1 MRIRVNDWAVRP
13 PARVLLKTPAM
24 EFLATT
30 DPIDNIIRDW
40 GAQFSWP
47 AEYAARLMMAMIAG
61 GLVGIERELRGRQAG
76 FRTNILDCVGSA
88 LTMIVS
94 ISFAQRDW
102 PRVGN
107 SDFDLNIDPARI
119 AYGVMTGIGFL
130 GAGTIIK
137 SGVAVRG
144 LTTAA
149 AMWCVAAVGM
159 AAGFGMYTLTA
170 IATVLIVA
178 ALWILDYLESFFPK
192 WRYRTVVVRRK
203 WKPGV
208 IPETIDR
215 FKAARLRVIDASMQ
229 RSDDDLT
236 HTTINV
242 RIAFVRAQKYYDLER
257 QLEADP
263 DYDIL
268 ATREE

>member
-1 MRIRVNDWAVRP
+1 M
-13 PARVLLKTPAM
+13 
-24 EFLATT
+24 
-30 DPIDNIIRDW
+30 
-40 GAQFSWP
+40 
-47 AEYAARLMMAMIAG
+47 
-61 GLVGIERELRGRQAG
+61 ERELRGRQAG
-76 FRTNILDCVGSA
+76 FRTNILVCVGSA

-94 ISFAQRDW
+94 ISFASRDW
-102 PRVGN
+102 PHDENR
-107 SDFDLNIDPARI
+107 FDLNVDPARI

-137 SGVAVRG
+137 SGVSVRG

-149 AMWCVAAVGM
+149 AMWCVAAVGL

-178 ALWILDYLESFFPK
+178 ALWILDYLESMFPK

-229 RSDDDLT
+229 RSDDDLA

-268 ATREE
+268 ATKEE

>member
-1 MRIRVNDWAVRP
+1 MDLLAAV
-13 PARVLLKTPAM
+13 
-24 EFLATT
+24 
-30 DPIDNIIRDW
+30 DPLDNIIRNW
-40 GAQFSWP
+40 GSQFNWP
-47 AEYAARLMMAMIAG
+47 AEYAARLLVAMIAG
-61 GLVGIERELRGRQAG
+61 GLVGMERELRGRQAG
-76 FRTNILDCVGSA
+76 FRTNILVCVGSA

-94 ISFAQRDW
+94 ISFATGTW
-102 PRVGN
+102 PHEEHVN
-107 SDFDLNIDPARI
+107 MNIDPARI

-130 GAGTIIK
+130 GAGTIVK
-137 SGVAVRG
+137 SGIAVRG

-149 AMWCVAAVGM
+149 AMWCVAAVGL
-159 AAGFGMYTLTA
+159 AAGFGLYTLTA
-170 IATVLIVA
+170 IATVLIVTS
-178 ALWILDYLESFFPK
+178 LWILDHIEDMFPK

-215 FKAARLRVIDASMQ
+215 FKLAKLRVIDASMV
-229 RSDDDLT
+229 RSEDDLQ

-242 RIAFVRAQKYYDLER
+242 RIGFVKAQKYYDLER

>member
-1 MRIRVNDWAVRP
+1 MELLAV
-13 PARVLLKTPAM
+13 
-24 EFLATT
+24 T
-30 DPIDNIIRDW
+30 DPIDQIVRTW

-47 AEYAARLMMAMIAG
+47 AEYAARLLMAMIAG
-61 GLVGIERELRGRQAG
+61 GLVGMERELRGRQAG
-76 FRTNILDCVGSA
+76 FRTNILVCVGSA

-94 ISFAQRDW
+94 ISFAARPW
-102 PRVGN
+102 PHDANVN
-107 SDFDLNIDPARI
+107 MNIDPARI

-130 GAGTIIK
+130 GAGTIVK

-149 AMWCVAAVGM
+149 AMWCVAAVGL

-178 ALWILDYLESFFPK
+178 ALWILDYAESLFPK

-203 WKPGV
+203 WKPSV
-208 IPETIDR
+208 IPETIER
-215 FKAARLRVIDASMQ
+215 FKAAKLRVIDASMQ
-229 RSDDDLT
+229 RTVDELT

>member
-1 MRIRVNDWAVRP
+1 ME
-13 PARVLLKTPAM
+13 LLGV
-24 EFLATT
+24 T
-30 DPIDNIIRDW
+30 DPIDNIIRNW
-40 GAQFSWP
+40 GAQFNWP
-47 AEYAARLMMAMIAG
+47 AEYAARLLMAMIAG

-76 FRTNILDCVGSA
+76 FRTNILVCVGSA

-94 ISFAQRDW
+94 ISFATGSW
-102 PRVGN
+102 PHDGN
-107 SDFDLNIDPARI
+107 VNMNIDPARI

-137 SGVAVRG
+137 SGVVVRG

-149 AMWCVAAVGM
+149 AMWCVAAVGL

-170 IATVLIVA
+170 IATLLIVT
-178 ALWILDYLESFFPK
+178 ALWVLDYLESMIPK

-215 FKAARLRVIDASMQ
+215 FKTARLRVIDASMQ
-229 RSDDDLT
+229 RSNEDLA
-236 HTTINV
+236 HATINV

>member
-1 MRIRVNDWAVRP
+1 MHLALIDGLDNTIQGWFS
-13 PARVLLKTPAM
+13 
-24 EFLATT
+24 EF
-30 DPIDNIIRDW
+30 R
-40 GAQFSWP
+40 WP
-47 AEYAARLMMAMIAG
+47 AEYAARLLLAMIAG

-76 FRTNILDCVGSA
+76 FRTNILVCVGSC

-94 ISFAQRDW
+94 INFASRPW
-102 PRVGN
+102 PHEPNVN
-107 SDFDLNIDPARI
+107 MNIDPARI

-137 SGVAVRG
+137 HGVAVRG

-159 AAGFGMYTLTA
+159 AAGFGMYTLTF
-170 IATVLIVA
+170 IATFLIVA
-178 ALWILDYLESFFPK
+178 ALWILDYLESLVPK
-192 WRYRTVVVRRK
+192 WRYRTVTLRRK

-215 FKAARLRVIDASMQ
+215 FKFAGLRVIDASMQ
-229 RSDDDLT
+229 RDDDDLA
-236 HTTINV
+236 HTKINV
-242 RIAFVRAQKYYDLER
+242 RIAFVRPRKYYDLER
-257 QLEADP
+257 QLEEDP

-268 ATREE
+268 ATKEE

>member
-1 MRIRVNDWAVRP
+1 ME
-13 PARVLLKTPAM
+13 LLGVS
-24 EFLATT
+24 
-30 DPIDNIIRDW
+30 DPIDNVIRQW

-47 AEYAARLMMAMIAG
+47 AEYAARLVMAMIAG
-61 GLVGIERELRGRQAG
+61 GLVGMERELRGRQAG
-76 FRTNILDCVGSA
+76 FRTNILVCVGSA

-94 ISFAQRDW
+94 ISFASRVW
-102 PRVGN
+102 PRNDDDVN
-107 SDFDLNIDPARI
+107 LNIDPARI

-137 SGVAVRG
+137 SGVVVRG

-149 AMWCVAAVGM
+149 AMWCVAAVGL

-170 IATVLIVA
+170 VATILIVA
-178 ALWILDYLESFFPK
+178 ALWVLDYAETLIPK

-208 IPETIDR
+208 IPETIDC
-215 FKAARLRVIDASMQ
+215 FKKARLRVIDASMQ
-229 RSDDDLT
+229 RSDDDLA

>member
-1 MRIRVNDWAVRP
+1 MELLAV
-13 PARVLLKTPAM
+13 
-24 EFLATT
+24 T
-30 DPIDNIIRDW
+30 DPIDQIVRSW

-47 AEYAARLMMAMIAG
+47 AEYAARLLMAMIAG
-61 GLVGIERELRGRQAG
+61 GLVGMERELRGRQAG
-76 FRTNILDCVGSA
+76 FRTNILVCVGSA

-94 ISFAQRDW
+94 ISFASRPW
-102 PRVGN
+102 PHDGN
-107 SDFDLNIDPARI
+107 VNMNIDPARI

-130 GAGTIIK
+130 GAGTIVK

-149 AMWCVAAVGM
+149 AMWCVAAVGL
-159 AAGFGMYTLTA
+159 AAGFGMYTLTV

-178 ALWILDYLESFFPK
+178 ALWILDYAESLFPK

-203 WKPGV
+203 WKPSV
-208 IPETIDR
+208 IPETIER
-215 FKAARLRVIDASMQ
+215 FKAAKLRVIDASMQ
-229 RSDDDLT
+229 RTVDELT

>member
-1 MRIRVNDWAVRP
+1 MGLGAI
-13 PARVLLKTPAM
+13 
-24 EFLATT
+24 
-30 DPIDNIIRDW
+30 DPIDSIIRDW
-40 GAQFSWP
+40 GSQYSWP
-47 AEYAARLMMAMIAG
+47 AEYAARLLMAMIAG
-61 GLVGIERELRGRQAG
+61 GLVGMERELRGRQAG
-76 FRTNILDCVGSA
+76 FRTNILVCVGSA

-94 ISFAQRDW
+94 ISFASRPW
-102 PRVGN
+102 PHDVN
-107 SDFDLNIDPARI
+107 VNMNIDPARI

-137 SGVAVRG
+137 SGVSVRG

-149 AMWCVAAVGM
+149 AMWCVAAVGL

-178 ALWILDYLESFFPK
+178 ALWVLDYLESMFPK
-192 WRYRTVVVRRK
+192 WRYRTVTVRRT

-229 RSDDDLT
+229 RSDDDLA
-236 HTTINV
+236 HATINV

>member
-1 MRIRVNDWAVRP
+1 MEWLAV
-13 PARVLLKTPAM
+13 
-24 EFLATT
+24 T
-30 DPIDNIIRDW
+30 DPIDQIVRSW

-47 AEYAARLMMAMIAG
+47 AEYAARLLMAMIAG
-61 GLVGIERELRGRQAG
+61 GLVGMERELRGRQAG
-76 FRTNILDCVGSA
+76 FRTNILVCVGSA

-94 ISFAQRDW
+94 ISFASRPW
-102 PRVGN
+102 PHDGN
-107 SDFDLNIDPARI
+107 VNMNIDPARI

-130 GAGTIIK
+130 GAGTIVK

-149 AMWCVAAVGM
+149 AMWCVAAVGL
-159 AAGFGMYTLTA
+159 AAGFGMYTLTV

-178 ALWILDYLESFFPK
+178 ALWILDYAESLFPK

-203 WKPGV
+203 WKPSV
-208 IPETIDR
+208 IPETIER
-215 FKAARLRVIDASMQ
+215 FKAAKLRVIDASMQ
-229 RSDDDLT
+229 RTVDELT

>member
-1 MRIRVNDWAVRP
+1 ME
-13 PARVLLKTPAM
+13 LLGV
-24 EFLATT
+24 T
-30 DPIDNIIRDW
+30 DPIDVIIREW

-47 AEYAARLMMAMIAG
+47 AEYAARLLMAVIAG
-61 GLVGIERELRGRQAG
+61 GLVGMERELRGRQAG
-76 FRTNILDCVGSA
+76 FRTNILVCVGSA

-94 ISFAQRDW
+94 ISFASRDW
-102 PRVGN
+102 PHDDSR
-107 SDFDLNIDPARI
+107 FDLNVDPARI

-130 GAGTIIK
+130 GAGTIVK
-137 SGVAVRG
+137 SGVSVRG

-149 AMWCVAAVGM
+149 AMWCVAAVGL

-178 ALWILDYLESFFPK
+178 ALWILDYLESMFPK

-229 RSDDDLT
+229 RSDEDLA
-236 HTTINV
+236 HTLINV

-268 ATREE
+268 ATKEE

>member
-1 MRIRVNDWAVRP
+1 M
-13 PARVLLKTPAM
+13 AM
-24 EFLATT
+24 AAI
-30 DPIDNIIRDW
+30 DPFDSIIRNW
-40 GAQFSWP
+40 GAQYSWP
-47 AEYAARLMMAMIAG
+47 AEYAVRLLFAMVAG

-76 FRTNILDCVGSA
+76 FRTNILVCVGSC
-88 LTMIVS
+88 LVMIVS
-94 ISFAQRDW
+94 ISFASRAW
-102 PRVGN
+102 PHEGN
-107 SDFDLNIDPARI
+107 VNVNVDPARI

-130 GAGTIIK
+130 GAGTIVK

-159 AAGFGMYTLTA
+159 AAGFGMYTLTL
-170 IATVLIVA
+170 IATVMIVT
-178 ALWILDYLESFFPK
+178 ALWVLDYFESMVPK

-203 WKPGV
+203 WKPLV
-208 IPETIDR
+208 IAETIER
-215 FKAARLRVIDASMQ
+215 FKKAGLRVIDASME
-229 RSDDDLT
+229 RSYQDLQ

-242 RIAFVRAQKYYDLER
+242 RCAFVRAKKYYDLER
-257 QLEADP
+257 QLESDP

>member
-1 MRIRVNDWAVRP
+1 MELLAAA
-13 PARVLLKTPAM
+13 AR
-24 EFLATT
+24 
-30 DPIDNIIRDW
+30 DPIDEVIRNW
-40 GAQFSWP
+40 GAQFAWP
-47 AEYAARLMMAMIAG
+47 AEYAARLLMAMIAG
-61 GLVGIERELRGRQAG
+61 GLVGMERELRGRQAG
-76 FRTNILDCVGSA
+76 FRTNILVCVGSA

-94 ISFAQRDW
+94 ISFASRDW
-102 PRVGN
+102 PRAEGISAYN
-107 SDFDLNIDPARI
+107 LNIDPARI

-130 GAGTIIK
+130 GAGTIVK
-137 SGVAVRG
+137 SGVSVRG

-149 AMWCVAAVGM
+149 AMWCVAAVGL

-170 IATVLIVA
+170 IATILIVA
-178 ALWILDYLESFFPK
+178 ALWILDYLESMFPK

-208 IPETIDR
+208 IPETIER
-215 FKAARLRVIDASMQ
+215 FKAAKLRVIDASMQ
-229 RSDDDLT
+229 RTVDELT

>member
-1 MRIRVNDWAVRP
+1 MD
-13 PARVLLKTPAM
+13 
-24 EFLATT
+24 FLAAT
-30 DPIDNIIRDW
+30 DPIDRIVREW

-47 AEYAARLMMAMIAG
+47 AEYAVRLLMAMIAG
-61 GLVGIERELRGRQAG
+61 GLVGMERELRGRQAG
-76 FRTNILDCVGSA
+76 FRTNILVCVGSA

-94 ISFAQRDW
+94 ISFAERSW
-102 PRVGN
+102 PH
-107 SDFDLNIDPARI
+107 DDQTIDLNIDPARI
-119 AYGVMTGIGFL
+119 AYGIMTGIGFL

-159 AAGFGMYTLTA
+159 AAGLGMYTLTA
-170 IATVLIVA
+170 IATILIVA
-178 ALWILDYLESFFPK
+178 ALWILDYLENFFPK

-215 FKAARLRVIDASMQ
+215 FKGARLRVIDASMQ

-257 QLEADP
+257 ELETDP

>member
-1 MRIRVNDWAVRP
+1 
-13 PARVLLKTPAM
+13 M
-24 EFLATT
+24 EFMAVT
-30 DPIDNIIRDW
+30 DPIDNIIRGW

-47 AEYAARLMMAMIAG
+47 AEYAARLVMAMIAG

-76 FRTNILDCVGSA
+76 FRTNILVCVGSA

-94 ISFAQRDW
+94 ISFASRAW
-102 PRVGN
+102 PHDANVN
-107 SDFDLNIDPARI
+107 MNIDPARI

-137 SGVAVRG
+137 SGVVVRG

-149 AMWCVAAVGM
+149 AMWCVAAVGL

-178 ALWILDYLESFFPK
+178 ALWILDYLESMVPK

-215 FKAARLRVIDASMQ
+215 FKSARLRVIDASMQ